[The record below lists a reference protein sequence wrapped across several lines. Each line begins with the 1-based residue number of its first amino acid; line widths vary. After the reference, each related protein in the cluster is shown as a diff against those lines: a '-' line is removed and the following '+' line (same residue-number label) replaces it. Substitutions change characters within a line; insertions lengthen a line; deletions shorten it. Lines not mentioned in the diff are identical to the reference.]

1 MTKRTV
7 EMDDNLDETVDQ
19 VKEEIRNNFIEWL
32 RDNPDCEDFDDY
44 YQSKGCDSVNEIA
57 DSNTPI
63 YNKEIDDLYYLYS
76 EEFDEAY
83 KNAGIG
89 DGTEDNHKQVAI
101 CMYLEAQGFDYLEEL
116 RGEFEDW
123 LGEKEE
129 TETVEDFIKVLE
141 E

>member
-7 EMDDNLDETVDQ
+7 EMDDNLDETIDQ
-19 VKEEIRNNFIEWL
+19 VKEEIRDNFIEYL

-44 YQSKGCDSVNEIA
+44 YQSKGCDAVSEIS

-63 YNKEIDDLYYLYS
+63 YNKEIDDLYYLYGD
-76 EEFDEAY
+76 EFEEAY

-89 DGTEDNHKQVAI
+89 NGDEDNHRAVAI
-101 CMYLEAQGFDYLEEL
+101 CMYLQEQGFDYLREL
-116 RGEFEDW
+116 QGEFEDW

-129 TETVEDFIKVLE
+129 TATVEDFIKILE
-141 E
+141 V